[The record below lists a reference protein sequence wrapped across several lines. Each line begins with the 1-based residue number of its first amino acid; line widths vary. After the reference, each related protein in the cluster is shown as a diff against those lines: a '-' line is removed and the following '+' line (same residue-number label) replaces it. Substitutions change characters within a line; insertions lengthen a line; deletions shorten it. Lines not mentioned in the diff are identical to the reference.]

1 MPIAAAPLIAVPA
14 RPIPLPGAPWWR
26 FAMVWFVLAGPA
38 VVVVAAL
45 ATVAVA
51 FRNADTV
58 IVESAPTAAGGDPA
72 AIAAQARS
80 GPTAP
85 AQQARNHAATPVR

>member
-1 MPIAAAPLIAVPA
+1 MPIAPASLVVAPS
-14 RPIPLPGAPWWR
+14 RPIPLAGAPWWR

-38 VVVVAAL
+38 VVVVAGL
-45 ATVAVA
+45 ATAAIA

-58 IVESAPTAAGGDPA
+58 IVESAPAAAGGDAA

-85 AQQARNHAATPVR
+85 AQQARNHAATPAR